1 MASSSPATG
10 FEHFGHKIYSTVNQ
24 NNSNKNVF
32 LSPASIALAMAMC
45 SVGARQE
52 TLKQMLHVLDAS
64 SIESL
69 TKTAEQVMEVFSI
82 ADQDTQVKLKL
93 ANRLYAQKSYKLQQD
108 YLDLVQGSFKADIK
122 LEDFVNNSA
131 AAVQTINAWVED
143 QTNNLIQNLLSQN
156 DVKRDTRLIIVNCIY
171 FKGTWRKQFEE
182 HSTNEN
188 ADFHEASGNVSKVKL
203 MFMKEKY
210 LYGENKDLHVQI
222 AHLPYKSD
230 NVRVQFVFTVILP
243 QKGVSLNSVEQKLS
257 SKPQLLQQILND
269 ENTRTEE
276 LLLYL
281 PKFKMEASFEL
292 SDVLKSL
299 GMVNA
304 FSDSAADF
312 TGIVSKEDDPA
323 GLCVSKVIHKAFID
337 VNEKGTEA
345 AAATAIRLTK
355 RRRLASAIKSV
366 EFKVDRPFIF
376 MIRESHNNITF
387 FSGKFLSPPL
397 SYYKRAFRKI
407 DVIFLDELGSE
418 AAAATAVIMVTK
430 SMAVRRKPEPIEFKA
445 DRPFLFYIQET
456 RQNLT
461 LFTGKFL
468 TPTNFS

>member
-24 NNSNKNVF
+24 NNNQNVF

-45 SVGARQE
+45 SAGARQE

-69 TKTAEQVMEVFSI
+69 TKTAEQVMQVFSI

-93 ANRLYAQKSYKLQQD
+93 ANRLYAQNSYKLQQD

-131 AAVQTINAWVED
+131 AVVQTINTWVED
-143 QTNNLIQNLLSQN
+143 RTNNLIQNLLSQN
-156 DVKRDTRLIIVNCIY
+156 DVTRDTRLIIINCIY

-182 HSTNEN
+182 RSTNEN

-203 MFMKEKY
+203 MFTKEKY
-210 LYGENKDLHVQI
+210 LYGENKDLRVQI

-230 NVRVQFVFTVILP
+230 NTHVQFVFTVILP
-243 QKGVSLNSVEQKLS
+243 EKGVSLDSVEQKLS

-269 ENTRTEE
+269 GYTRTEE

-292 SDVLKSL
+292 SDVLKKL

-312 TGIVSKEDDPA
+312 TGIVSKKDDPA
-323 GLCVSKVIHKAFID
+323 GLYVSKVIHKAFID
-337 VNEKGTEA
+337 VNEKG
-345 AAATAIRLTK
+345 
-355 RRRLASAIKSV
+355 
-366 EFKVDRPFIF
+366 
-376 MIRESHNNITF
+376 
-387 FSGKFLSPPL
+387 
-397 SYYKRAFRKI
+397 
-407 DVIFLDELGSE
+407 SE
-418 AAAATAVIMVTK
+418 AAAATAVIMMRCCA
-430 SMAVRRKPEPIEFKA
+430 SISPKPSPIEFKA
-445 DRPFLFYIQET
+445 DRPFLFYIRET

-468 TPTNFS
+468 TPANLS